1 MWLVLVAL
9 LVGAGV
15 LVWMALAVADFREPV
30 AGDPDTPSTV
40 DPASP
45 PTAEQP
51 APSGWALPEF
61 ATPAS
66 GIVDVAAGTADE
78 VAAGVLQQVVA
89 TAPVVVTV
97 DQSTGPE
104 LAIAGGLARD
114 LRAPLVVTG
123 GDTGTGA
130 SPTSTASTEATSTP
144 DDTGTDPAATDAP
157 TDASSGAPSTAALLD
172 GWATS
177 QVVAIGTPPAT
188 SATVHEVM
196 VTMPAVDSS
205 PAATATAS
213 ADPSADPDA
222 TASPSAAPEP
232 SPEVTR
238 PEQVDAMLAD
248 AAVIP
253 APDPLTDVVAVVRPD
268 QDEPLRAD
276 VAQALDLAGIETV
289 PFTGDDPRAM
299 PALQESLADAQSILL
314 AVADEQWPDA
324 PPMST
329 GPTDWAGL
337 FLAAVEAPELVG
349 GGKVLFPDRILIAA
363 YGNPRGPALGV
374 LGERDLEGSI
384 AYTQD
389 LAADYE
395 GLFGDSSVQ
404 PAFEIIATVAS
415 GEPEPDESYS
425 RKEDLDL
432 LTEWVDGA
440 TEAGIYVVL
449 DLQPGREDF
458 LTQAK
463 RLEDLLRRPNVGLAL
478 DPEWRLEPDQVH
490 IEQIG
495 SVTTAE
501 VNEVSDW
508 LAGIV
513 RDEVLPQKL
522 LMIHG
527 FRLSMMTDRQDLHF
541 PAELATMLQMDGQGP
556 QTLKNDTYEVLT
568 EAGPDQVWWGWKN
581 FYDEDSPE
589 TRSPEDTAAV
599 DPTPYFISYQ

>member
-1 MWLVLVAL
+1 MWLILVAL
-9 LVGAGV
+9 IVGAGV
-15 LVWMALAVADFREPV
+15 LVWMALAVSDFREPV
-30 AGDPDTPSTV
+30 AEGTDAPSTI

-45 PTAEQP
+45 PTAEEP

-61 ATPAS
+61 ASPAS
-66 GIVDVAAGTADE
+66 GIVDVAAATSDDL
-78 VAAGVLQQVVA
+78 AAGLLGQVVA

-97 DQSTGPE
+97 DQPTGPHLDVAAE
-104 LAIAGGLARD
+104 LARD
-114 LRAPLVVTG
+114 LQAPLVVVVVVG
-123 GDTGTGA
+123 GGA
-130 SPTSTASTEATSTP
+130 DAGADDATPSP
-144 DDTGTDPAATDAP
+144 DTDPTGDASATDDPVASEQPTGPPATDA
-157 TDASSGAPSTAALLD
+157 LLA
-172 GWATS
+172 GWRTS
-177 QVVAIGTPPAT
+177 QVVAIGTPPTT
-188 SATVHEVM
+188 SATVHEVT
-196 VTMPAVDSS
+196 VEVPA
-205 PAATATAS
+205 P
-213 ADPSADPDA
+213 DPSSEPTGDGTDAPDA
-222 TASPSAAPEP
+222 TASATPAPAP
-232 SPEVTR
+232 SPQVTR
-238 PEQVDAMLAD
+238 PEPVDAMLAD
-248 AAVIP
+248 AASVP
-253 APDPLTDVVAVVRPD
+253 APDALAGVVAVVRPD
-268 QDEPLRAD
+268 DDQPLRAD
-276 VAQALDLAGIETV
+276 VAHALDLVGVETV

-299 PALQESLADAQSILL
+299 PALQESLAGADSILL
-314 AVADEQWPDA
+314 AIADDQWPGA
-324 PPMST
+324 PPMSI
-329 GPTDWAGL
+329 GPTDWPGL

-349 GGKVLFPDRILIAA
+349 GGKVMFPDRTLIAA

-384 AYTQD
+384 AYTED
-389 LAADYE
+389 LAAEYE
-395 GLFGDSSVQ
+395 GLFGDSSVV

-440 TEAGIYVVL
+440 TEAGLYVVL

-478 DPEWRLEPDQVH
+478 DPEWRLAPDEVH

-495 SVTTAE
+495 TVTTAE

-513 RDEVLPQKL
+513 REEVLPQKL

-527 FRLSMMTDRQDLHF
+527 FRLSMLTDREDLHF

-599 DPTPYFISYQ
+599 DPTPYFVSYQ